1 MSLVVVDPG
10 WGTRVVDFGRP
21 GTRRLGVPL
30 GGAADRAAWMLGNAL
45 VGNPPDAPA
54 LEICL
59 KGPTLRAECELAG
72 VVCGAPFVLSSSRQA
87 LRANRTF
94 TLSPGEELHIGGT
107 PAGLR
112 AFVCIQGGVPAATVL
127 GSRSTLE
134 PLPRGTTFACTAG
147 SIKPRFLAADCPLLG
162 FPSQRTLAAL
172 PGPQADWFDAQ
183 ELYGMAFTVGLDSN
197 RMGLRLEGTTLTLTP
212 REMVSE
218 PVCPGSVQ
226 VTRDGQAI
234 ILGVDGQTIG
244 GYPKI
249 AQVCSADLDAL
260 GQMRPGDTVSF
271 ERIDLEKAQ
280 ARWQARERVLQE
292 WLVRARVSL
301 GR

>member
-10 WGTRVVDFGRP
+10 WGTRVVDAGRP
-21 GTRRLGVPL
+21 GTRRLGVPY
-30 GGAADRAAWMLGNAL
+30 GGAADRATWMLGNAL

-59 KGPTLRAECELAG
+59 KGPTLRADGELAC
-72 VVCGAPFVLSSSRQA
+72 VVCGAPFVLSSSRQT

-112 AFVCIQGGVPAATVL
+112 AFVCVQGGLPAPTIL
-127 GSRSTLE
+127 GSRSTFE
-134 PLPRGTTFACTAG
+134 PLPRGATFACAGG
-147 SIKPRFLAADCPLLG
+147 SIKPRFIGPDCPLLR
-162 FPSQRTLAAL
+162 FPSQRRLAVL
-172 PGPQADWFDAQ
+172 PGLQADWFQAE
-183 ELYGMAFTVGLDSN
+183 ELYRATFTVGLDSN
-197 RMGLRLEGTTLTLTP
+197 RMGLRLEGATLTLTP

-249 AQVCSADLDAL
+249 AQVCRADLDAL
-260 GQMRPGDTVSF
+260 GQMRPGDTVTF
-271 ERIDLEKAQ
+271 ARIDLEEAKA
-280 ARWQARERVLQE
+280 RFEARERLRQE

-301 GR
+301 AG